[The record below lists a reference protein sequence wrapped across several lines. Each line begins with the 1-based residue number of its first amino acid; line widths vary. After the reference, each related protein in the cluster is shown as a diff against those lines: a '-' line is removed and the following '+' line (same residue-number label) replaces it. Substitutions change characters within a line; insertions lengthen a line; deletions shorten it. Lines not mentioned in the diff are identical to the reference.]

1 MNIED
6 PRTPEE
12 WEQYLDQFT
21 AEQVLSKAKAANT
34 NRFVGSMIKEGYS
47 LQEVEGIFT
56 MMAVKIKAGGF
67 RPPMGTAFDL
77 GSVQKQRVW
86 GKRFPS
92 MMKMGTPIERY
103 SINPL
108 SFPIF
113 AKERIVANISD
124 IRHLVMGEPSS
135 PKRIPISLWV

>member
-77 GSVQKQRVW
+77 GLLCAEAESL
-86 GKRFPS
+86 GKEV
-92 MMKMGTPIERY
+92 PIYDEDG
-103 SINPL
+103 NP
-108 SFPIF
+108 
-113 AKERIVANISD
+113 D
-124 IRHLVMGEPSS
+124 
-135 PKRIPISLWV
+135 